1 MPVAPGVLF
10 LSITVPQFSPFGYHR
25 FEGEHR
31 AGGETAMAG
40 NKDHGGLGAAYA
52 AQRPEDVAA
61 IYDNWSETYDADMS
75 AAGYRHPTICLA
87 LLARHLP
94 RGAAPLLDAGAGTGL
109 IGEWLA
115 ITGYPQVE
123 ALDISQG
130 MLAKAA
136 AKGVYSAL
144 HCLALGG
151 PLPFSDNAYAGIV
164 SAGVFTSGHV
174 GADGLDELIR
184 ICRPGG
190 VIVLTVKDT
199 LWNAGF
205 AQRIAALEAEGRV
218 VRAEETA
225 PYVSMPGEADTVPS
239 RGLVLRMS

>member
-1 MPVAPGVLF
+1 MTDGKHLGA
-10 LSITVPQFSPFGYHR
+10 LS
-25 FEGEHR
+25 
-31 AGGETAMAG
+31 
-40 NKDHGGLGAAYA
+40 AAYA
-52 AQRPEDVAA
+52 AKRPEEVAA
-61 IYDNWSETYDADMS
+61 LYDRWSQTYDADMS

-87 LLARHLP
+87 LIARHLP

-109 IGEWLA
+109 IGEWLDIA
-115 ITGYPQVE
+115 GYPQVE

-130 MLAKAA
+130 MLDQAA

-151 PLPFSDNAYAGIV
+151 RLPFADDAYAGIV

-174 GADGLDELIR
+174 GVEGLDELIR

-190 VIVLTVKDT
+190 VIVLTVKNT
-199 LWNAGF
+199 LWDRGF
-205 AQRIAALEAEGRV
+205 AARIAELEAQGLVTRV
-218 VRAEETA
+218 EETR

-239 RGLVLRMS
+239 RGLVLRVN

>member
-1 MPVAPGVLF
+1 
-10 LSITVPQFSPFGYHR
+10 
-25 FEGEHR
+25 
-31 AGGETAMAG
+31 MAG
-40 NKDHGGLGAAYA
+40 NKDHGGLGAAYE

-130 MLAKAA
+130 MLTKAA
-136 AKGVYSAL
+136 AKGSGPPSARQ
-144 HCLALGG
+144 C
-151 PLPFSDNAYAGIV
+151 
-164 SAGVFTSGHV
+164 SA
-174 GADGLDELIR
+174 E
-184 ICRPGG
+184 
-190 VIVLTVKDT
+190 
-199 LWNAGF
+199 
-205 AQRIAALEAEGRV
+205 
-218 VRAEETA
+218 
-225 PYVSMPGEADTVPS
+225 
-239 RGLVLRMS
+239 